1 MSDPPLPQR
10 RRILWK
16 LLLLFCVFSL
26 VGFGVVGWYVTTDAF
41 QQKVRSRVVTSIE
54 KITGGRV
61 ELGELHITPFRLRID
76 ARNLT
81 IHGSEKSDEVPF
93 FKVDRLQAELKI
105 ISIFSKTIGL
115 HSVVLE
121 HPVAHVINYAD
132 GSTNVPNPGVNLS
145 NHQGPVERL
154 LELSVGHIEVNH
166 GLLVW
171 EDNSVPLD
179 FAARDLAIFLNYS
192 LLRRQYEARVIAG
205 AVDTRIERYPTFIW
219 GTDALVVL
227 ARGHADISSLT
238 ITSGKSELHIAGRL
252 QDYHHPQLTGEYH
265 GVADLGQLAFLTKQM
280 DLRKGKAQFQG
291 TGSWNLQTFLA
302 QGRVQATD
310 VEWANGKLA
319 TRNSRASAAF
329 AITPQRFHVFSIKA
343 NMFGGGDLTGD
354 IDVNNW
360 QVSAD
365 QKRPGSR
372 NAPSARAAANSL
384 QRGAVRLQVASLP
397 IFPGLDLISSPVL
410 PLNRLGLVGNA
421 TGNVDVTWTGALA
434 NSEVRLKLNLA
445 NPQKIASDEIPVRGE
460 VDLIYRS
467 IKDDLDVT
475 QLHAVTPG
483 SELTAAGDL
492 LANPSLHFTITSHNV
507 REVSPLL
514 EVVFKE
520 RPLPFFIHGWATLS
534 GNASGPLSAM
544 SMNGN
549 LAAYDFDSRLPA
561 TQKLAARTIHWDAMS
576 TALQLSPTHLVAHNG
591 VAVHNRTRVRFN
603 ISASLRR
610 GLIEPGGP
618 IALDFDIRSADVS
631 EVSRLAGL
639 TQPTQATQPT
649 QPTQPMLT
657 GTFNLTGSLSGKRNS
672 LTGNGHVDL
681 QNGTAYGVLLTHLA
695 SDLKLT
701 DSELQFS
708 DVHAGVLDAEL
719 SGNGALSRAALS
731 VSPSVW
737 KKSEFRMD
745 ASGKNFMLSRIPRLH
760 DIRAKPDGV
769 ADFTLRASGTAE
781 EPVFETHIHLRD
793 LTLDKERAG
802 NFFIDATTHGRR
814 LDVNAHSEFV
824 KAGLTVAGNV
834 QLEDSFPADL
844 NLAFNNFDTDSLL
857 RIYFPGKSLGQS
869 RVEGSLHLQGP
880 LRVPSALRASA
891 EIKNFSVDLEH
902 VHLENVGPLRFDVAD
917 QVLSLTNFRLAGSGT
932 DFTAH
937 GQAHLAGSRELDL
950 KMDGAVNMGLLHSFN
965 PKILARGSLGINL
978 TAQGNASQPVLRGR
992 LDVTNTFISHNDF
1005 PSGLSDLNGTLSFD
1019 GNRIQIDRLSGTTG
1033 GGAIGLTGTATYQS
1047 GTLLLDL
1054 GATAQDVR
1062 LRYPPGVSSTA
1073 NANLR
1078 LTGSTNSALLT
1089 GDVVITKLAITPGFD
1104 FGAYIESSRQAIA
1117 LTNTESMQNRLRL
1130 DVHVATTPELQM
1142 QTSIARL
1149 SGNADLR
1156 LRGTAERPAVL
1167 GRVEVLE
1174 GEVTFNGTKY
1184 NLDRGD
1190 VTFAN
1195 PAKTQPVIDL
1205 QATTRVRDYD
1215 ITVQLRG
1222 DASVANGVKVTW
1234 QSEPQLPEADVIAL
1248 LALGRT
1254 QEESAAAAQSGGFG
1268 FGGDASNLLINE
1280 ALNSTVN
1287 SRLQRLFGASRV
1299 KIDPQGLASETN
1311 VIRGPQVTIEQEVA
1325 NKLTLTYSTNVSV
1338 SNQQIIQAEYHLT
1351 RNISIVA
1358 LRDQNGVV
1366 SFDFKLRR
1374 RKR

>member
-1 MSDPPLPQR
+1 MSDSPLPQR

-16 LLLLFCVFSL
+16 LLLLFCLFSL

-61 ELGELHITPFRLRID
+61 ELDELHITPFRLRID

-81 IHGSEKSDEVPF
+81 IHGSEKADEVPF

-115 HSVVLE
+115 HSLSLE
-121 HPVAHVINYAD
+121 HPVAHVINYSD
-132 GSTNVPNPGVNLS
+132 GSTNVPNPGVTLS
-145 NHQGPVERL
+145 NYKGPVEQL
-154 LELSVGHIEVNH
+154 LELSVGHTEVNH
-166 GLLVW
+166 GVLLW
-171 EDNSVPLD
+171 EDNAVPLD
-179 FAARDLAIFLNYS
+179 FAARDLSIFLNYS
-192 LLRRQYEARVIAG
+192 LLRRQYEARVMAG
-205 AVDTRIERYPTFIW
+205 AVDTRIKRYPSFIW
-219 GTDALVVL
+219 GTDALIVL
-227 ARGHADISSLT
+227 AKGHADISSLT
-238 ITSGKSELHIAGRL
+238 ITSGKSELHFAGHL
-252 QDYHHPQLTGEYH
+252 QDYHHPQLSGEYH
-265 GVADLGQLAFLTKQM
+265 GVADLGQVAFLTKEM
-280 DLRKGKAQFQG
+280 DLRKGKAQFEG
-291 TGSWNLQTFLA
+291 KGSWNLQTFSM

-319 TRNSRASAAF
+319 TRNSRAFAGF

-343 NMFGGGDLTGD
+343 NMFGGGELAGD

-360 QVSAD
+360 QASD
-365 QKRPGSR
+365 QKRATAR
-372 NAPSARAAANSL
+372 NAPSVKAAANSV
-384 QRGAVRLQVASLP
+384 QRGAIRLLVAGFP
-397 IFPGLDLISSPVL
+397 IFPGLQLISSADL
-410 PLNRLGLVGNA
+410 PLDGMGLVGNA
-421 TGNVDVTWTGALA
+421 TGNVDVTWAGALA
-434 NSEVRLKLNLA
+434 NSEIKLKLNLA
-445 NPQKIASDEIPVRGE
+445 NPQKVASNEIPVRGE
-460 VDLIYRS
+460 VDLVYRS
-467 IKDDLDVT
+467 TKDDLDVA

-507 REVSPLL
+507 REVAPLL
-514 EVVFKE
+514 EAAVKE
-520 RPLPFFIHGWATLS
+520 RNLPFAVHGWATLS
-534 GNASGPLSAM
+534 GNASGKLSTM

-549 LAAYDFDSRLPA
+549 LAAYDFDARLPA
-561 TQKLAARTIHWDAMS
+561 TQRLAARTMHWDAMS
-576 TALQLSPTHLVAHNG
+576 TALQVSPSYLAAHNG

-603 ISASLRR
+603 AKASLSR
-610 GLIEPGGP
+610 GIIAADDP
-618 IALDFDIRSADVS
+618 IAFDFDIRNVDVS
-631 EVSRLAGL
+631 EVNQLAGL
-639 TQPTQATQPT
+639 TQPI
-649 QPTQPMLT
+649 T
-657 GTFNLTGSLSGKRNS
+657 GIFNITGNLSGTRS
-672 LTGNGHVDL
+672 GLVGEGHIDLHNGS
-681 QNGTAYGVLLTHLA
+681 AYGVAVPTLV
-695 SDLKLT
+695 SDLRLT

-708 DVHAGVLDAEL
+708 GAHVSVLDAEL
-719 SGNGALSRAALS
+719 SGGGALSTAAPIG
-731 VSPSVW
+731 SPSDW
-737 KKSEFRMD
+737 KKSPFRMD
-745 ASGKNFMLSRIPRLH
+745 VDGKNFSLSHIPRLQ

-769 ADFTLRASGTAE
+769 ANFTLQASGTAA
-781 EPVFETHIHLRD
+781 EPVFETHIHLTD
-793 LTLDKERAG
+793 LTLEKERVG
-802 NFFIDATTHGRR
+802 NFSIDATTHGRR
-814 LDVNAHSEFV
+814 LDVDAHSEFV
-824 KAGLTVAGNV
+824 KAGLKIAGNV
-834 QLEDSFPADL
+834 QLERDFPADL
-844 NLAFNNFDTDSLL
+844 NLTFNNFDTDSLL

-880 LRVPSALRASA
+880 LRDPSALKASA
-891 EIKNFSVDLEH
+891 EIQTFNVDLEH
-902 VHLENVGPLRFDVAD
+902 VHLQNVDPLRFEVAD
-917 QVLSLTNFRLAGSGT
+917 QFLSLKDFHLAGSGT
-932 DFTAH
+932 DFTAR
-937 GQAHLAGSRELDL
+937 GEAHLAGPRELNL
-950 KMDGAVNMGLLHSFN
+950 KMDGSVNMGLLHSFN
-965 PKILARGSLGINL
+965 QKILSRGSLGINL
-978 TAQGNASQPVLRGR
+978 TAQGNASEPLLRGR
-992 LDVTNTFISHNDF
+992 LEVKNTFISHNDF

-1019 GNRIQIDRLSGTTG
+1019 GRRIQIDRLSGTTG
-1033 GGAIGLTGTATYQS
+1033 GGTIGLTGTATYQS
-1047 GTLLLDL
+1047 GALLLDL

-1062 LRYPPGVSSTA
+1062 LRYPAGVSSTA

-1078 LTGSTNSALLT
+1078 LTGSTNSALLS

-1104 FGAYIESSRQAIA
+1104 FGAYVESSRQAIVLA
-1117 LTNTESMQNRLRL
+1117 NTDSLQNRLRL

-1142 QTSIARL
+1142 QTAIARL

-1351 RNISIVA
+1351 RNVSIVA

-1374 RKR
+1374 RKK

>member
-16 LLLLFCVFSL
+16 LLLLFCLFSL

-41 QQKVRSRVVTSIE
+41 QQRVRSRVVTSIE

-61 ELGELHITPFRLRID
+61 ELGELHMTPFRLRID

-81 IHGSEKSDEVPF
+81 IHGSEKADEVPF

-115 HSVVLE
+115 HSLVLE
-121 HPVAHVINYAD
+121 HPVAHVINYSD
-132 GSTNVPNPGVNLS
+132 GNTNVPNPGVTLTKY
-145 NHQGPVERL
+145 QGPVEQL

-166 GLLVW
+166 GVLVW

-179 FAARDLAIFLNYS
+179 FSARDLTVFLNYS
-192 LLRRQYEARVIAG
+192 LLRRQYEARLIAG
-205 AVDTRIERYPTFIW
+205 AVDTRIKRYPTFIW

-238 ITSGKSELHIAGRL
+238 ITSGKSELHFAGRL

-265 GVADLGQLAFLTKQM
+265 GVADLGQLAFLTKEM
-280 DLRKGKAQFQG
+280 DLRKGRAQFEG
-291 TGSWNLQTFLA
+291 KGSWNLQTFSA

-319 TRNSRASAAF
+319 TRNSRAFAAY

-354 IDVNNW
+354 IEVNNW
-360 QVSAD
+360 QVSSSAD
-365 QKRPGSR
+365 QKRTASR
-372 NAPSARAAANSL
+372 NASSVRVAANSL
-384 QRGAVRLQVASLP
+384 QRGAARLQVAGLP
-397 IFPGLDLISSPVL
+397 IFPGLNLISSTVL

-434 NSEVRLKLNLA
+434 NAEVRLKLNLA

-460 VDLIYRS
+460 VDLVYRS
-467 IKDDLDVT
+467 ITDDLDVT

-492 LANPSLHFTITSHNV
+492 LSNPSLHFTITSHNV

-514 EVVFKE
+514 EAVFKE
-520 RPLPFFIHGWATLS
+520 RTLPFIVHGWATLS
-534 GNASGPLSAM
+534 GNASGRLSAM
-544 SMNGN
+544 SMNGS
-549 LAAYDFDSRLPA
+549 LSAYDFDARLPA
-561 TQKLAARTIHWDAMS
+561 TQRLAARTIHWDAMS
-576 TALQLSPTHLVAHNG
+576 TALQLSATHLAAHNG

-603 ISASLRR
+603 ASASLKH
-610 GLIEPGGP
+610 GIIEADAPV
-618 IALDFDIRSADVS
+618 ALDFDIRSADVS
-631 EVSRLAGL
+631 EVSRVAGL
-639 TQPTQATQPT
+639 TQPI
-649 QPTQPMLT
+649 T
-657 GTFNLTGSLSGKRNS
+657 GTFNVTGNLSGRRSS
-672 LTGNGHVDL
+672 LVGNGHVDL
-681 QNGTAYGVLLTHLA
+681 QNATAYGVALTHLA

-708 DVHAGVLDAEL
+708 DVHASVLDAEL
-719 SGNGALSRAALS
+719 SGGGALSTAALS
-731 VSPSVW
+731 GSPSDW
-737 KKSEFRMD
+737 KKSQFRMD
-745 ASGKNFMLSRIPRLH
+745 VSGKNFSLSHIPRLQ

-793 LTLDKERAG
+793 LTLDKKRAG

-834 QLEDSFPADL
+834 QLEGNFPADL

-880 LRVPSALRASA
+880 LRIPSALRASA
-891 EIKNFSVDLEH
+891 EIKTFRVDLEH
-902 VHLENVGPLRFDVAD
+902 VHLENVDPLRFEVAD
-917 QVLSLTNFRLAGSGT
+917 QVLSLKDFRLAGSGT
-932 DFTAH
+932 DFTAR

-950 KMDGAVNMGLLHSFN
+950 KMDGSVNMGLLHSFN
-965 PKILARGSLGINL
+965 PKLLARGSLGINL
-978 TAQGNASQPVLRGR
+978 TAQGNVSQPVLRGR

-1033 GGAIGLTGTATYQS
+1033 GGTIGLTGTATYQS

-1062 LRYPPGVSSTA
+1062 LRYPAGVSSTA

-1117 LTNTESMQNRLRL
+1117 LTNAESMQNRLRL

-1142 QTSIARL
+1142 QTAIARL

-1195 PAKTQPVIDL
+1195 PAKTQPIIDL